1 MSTVARPTV
10 APKRHPWKSV
20 PADWLDSKNSRKKEI
35 ERWGTVRRIF
45 IDMLLVGASG
55 VAAYFLRFSGL
66 RAFTRPNVFSHP
78 LVPQTQMTQAQITGV
93 YLGFLLIYLA
103 LLILG
108 AYSQK
113 LYRIDLTRP
122 WSAEVLLLTRA
133 VLIATVILTAFIYL
147 SGIKTVSRMIVGSTA
162 LCSAL
167 TLSGWRVCQRYML
180 RRRLAKGMDMRHALI
195 IGAGETGMML
205 ADYLQQN
212 RALGY
217 EVLGFLDSNS
227 RGDPRILGAPEDL
240 PRAARQFFIDEIFI
254 TIPSDRALVKQ
265 LALGAMELNLGVKVV
280 PELYY
285 GLEWG
290 CPLDFV
296 GDVPVRVLHPEPI
309 PASGLF
315 LKRMTDVVA
324 STLLLLLL
332 SPVLVLIAL
341 AIAIDS
347 PGPIFYRAYRV
358 GRKGR
363 KFLCYKFRTMVPNAD
378 ALKEKL
384 RHLNE
389 RQGPFFKISKDPR
402 LTRLGGFLRRYSL
415 DEVPQLWNV
424 LKGEMSLVGPR
435 PHPLDDVENY
445 TPEHFRRLE
454 VTPGITGLWQ
464 IEARHDPSFEKTMTL
479 DNKYIEQ
486 WSYLLDLQI
495 LLKTIPAVFMYPG
508 R

>member
-1 MSTVARPTV
+1 MSTVARPSV
-10 APKRHPWKSV
+10 APKRHPWKSI
-20 PADWLDSKNSRKKEI
+20 PSGWLNGNNSRKKEI
-35 ERWGTVRRIF
+35 ERWDTARRVL
-45 IDMLLVGASG
+45 IDVLLVGASS
-55 VAAYFLRFSGL
+55 VAAYFLRFSG
-66 RAFTRPNVFSHP
+66 FGNFNGPSFFSHSLALQP
-78 LVPQTQMTQAQITGV
+78 PMTQGQVTGA
-93 YLGFLLIYLA
+93 YLGFLLVYLA
-103 LLILG
+103 LLILA

-113 LYRIDLTRP
+113 LYRIDLARP
-122 WSAEVLLLTRA
+122 WSEEVLLLTRA
-133 VLIATVILTAFIYL
+133 VLIATVVLTAFIYL
-147 SGIKTVSRMIVGSTA
+147 SGITTVSRMIVGSTA
-162 LCSAL
+162 FCSAL
-167 TLSGWRVCQRYML
+167 TLSGWRIGQRYIL
-180 RRRLAKGMDMRHALI
+180 RRRLSRGVGVRHALI
-195 IGAGETGMML
+195 IGAGEMGIML

-212 RALGY
+212 RSLGY
-217 EVLGFLDSNS
+217 RVLGFLDSD
-227 RGDPRILGAPEDL
+227 RCGDPRILGVPEDL

-254 TIPSDRALVKQ
+254 TIPSDLALAKQ

-285 GLEWG
+285 GLAWG

-296 GDVPVRVLHPEPI
+296 GDIPVRVLHPEPI
-309 PASGLF
+309 PAAGLF
-315 LKRMTDVVA
+315 LKRMTDVVCSA
-324 STLLLLLL
+324 LLLFLL
-332 SPVLVLIAL
+332 SPLLLLIAL
-341 AIAIDS
+341 AIEIDS

-378 ALKEKL
+378 ALKDKL

-402 LTRLGGFLRRYSL
+402 LTRLGSFLRRYSL
-415 DEVPQLWNV
+415 DELPQLWNV

-445 TPEHFRRLE
+445 TLEHFRRLE

-495 LLKTIPAVFMYPG
+495 LLRTIPAVFMYPG